1 MSEPIVIRRP
11 VLAPHARYR
20 WDKVREQ
27 HQVVYP
33 EGVLVL
39 NETGAEIVQL
49 CDGRASEELIEAL
62 AGKFTGGDAAAIRAD
77 AQEYLNRLFQKGL
90 LRDAPAS

>member
-1 MSEPIVIRRP
+1 MSEGRPISRP
-11 VLAPHARYR
+11 ALVPHARYR

-27 HQVVYP
+27 HQIVYP

-39 NETGAEIVQL
+39 NETGAAIVRL
-49 CDGRASEELIEAL
+49 CDGRTTAQLLATLGAEFPDARIEVDVEAFL
-62 AGKFTGGDAAAIRAD
+62 RR
-77 AQEYLNRLFQKGL
+77 LNKRRL